1 MRYFCSQKNN
11 AMTTLLIAK
20 IDDQGD
26 RVLFY
31 GHPKWDDYH
40 VIAPAGTSAK
50 IGDKVEYQPEG
61 YNFGW
66 FVRIVA

>member
-1 MRYFCSQKNN
+1 MNTFI
-11 AMTTLLIAK
+11 IAK
-20 IDDQGD
+20 IEEQGD

-40 VIAPAGTSAK
+40 VIAPAGTTAK

-61 YNFGW
+61 FNFGW
-66 FVRIVA
+66 FVRFVA